1 MKSMTI
7 TIKYDGLQS
16 KKGEASFFVESQ
28 IESPNPVF
36 TIMFSH
42 VEVVGNN
49 FLVYCSDNGA
59 TEKGR
64 LCGIYDL
71 NEFIVMFPDAQVK
84 YQPKRG

>member
-7 TIKYDGLQS
+7 TVKYNGLQS
-16 KKGEASFFVESQ
+16 KQGEASFFIDSETEST
-28 IESPNPVF
+28 SPVF
-36 TIMFSH
+36 TIIFSH

-49 FLVYCSDNGA
+49 FLLYCSDNGA

-64 LCGIYDL
+64 LCGIYGL
-71 NEFIVMFPDAQVK
+71 NEFAVMFCDAQLK